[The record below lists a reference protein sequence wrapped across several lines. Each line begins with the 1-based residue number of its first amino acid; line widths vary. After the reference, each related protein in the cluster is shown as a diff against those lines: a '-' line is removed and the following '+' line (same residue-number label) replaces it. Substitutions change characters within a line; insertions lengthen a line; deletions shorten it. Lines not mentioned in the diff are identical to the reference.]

1 MKDTH
6 PYSQSAEDRGLAS
19 FKAHALFPGKTSV
32 RVGEVAE
39 ALGVTQ
45 QQVVD
50 LIEEYRDTDG
60 ASGLAAVNVAS
71 GLHTR
76 LNPRGS
82 KTPRCHWRIPVAAF
96 DAFVEARKNNQPVR
110 VGQQQ
115 RISTTQ
121 ES

>member
-1 MKDTH
+1 MKEAK
-6 PYSQSAEDRGLAS
+6 SNSEVAEGQGLAG
-19 FKAHALFPGKTSV
+19 FKAHALFPDRTSV
-32 RVGEVAE
+32 RVGDVAK
-39 ALGVTQ
+39 ALGVTE

-60 ASGLAAVNVAS
+60 ESGLAAVNVAS

-110 VGQQQ
+110 VGQQ